1 MKKLLICILI
11 LTGLN
16 CLQGNIFAQD
26 TLRISGTQ
34 YVKKGETLTF
44 GAGKVLYFEPG
55 ATLQIEGS
63 IDLEGTR
70 EHPVILISANRFKP
84 GVGLLISG
92 KESEGVILI
101 SHVKF
106 ESLLQP
112 MHFDPFWYR
121 KEVNIS
127 NTVFSGSLSGEPVLY
142 VSKPILDLREGKD
155 IAFNMENIESY
166 NNSGNFLLEA
176 VGADGIIY
184 SIDGLLFIENNIQGD
199 RSTLGVLHFDCN
211 SPIHEAQVNIGKL
224 AFLRNFAGKNEVG
237 LSVGGG
243 LDVLTV
249 NEFYQNNK
257 SNRLIYDRQVNN
269 RIPNV
274 DVVFKNDISDWDGAN
289 NFVRSVSHSFG
300 EVVFMVQGYPRI
312 KELRDSLENLVIS
325 NQIKL
330 NDTLILTYKVGNPA
344 YALLFNGIKI
354 FIPKLTEKELPVPIY
369 KKPGLNL
376 ISPVWPDS
384 TLIRDST
391 HVAFWFKIPTFG
403 GKNKKL
409 ISLRFWEI
417 GSWFGG
423 GVYCGA
429 DLKHRYGPQFPSTI
443 EYSGGFYGQYNINNW
458 FSVRATLYLTTIS
471 MHNPWA
477 AGQFSGISTV
487 YSVDKDYNKIDVG
500 WSYDHM
506 FSSKMQILEFQG
518 LWYLKN
524 YSLAENQQ
532 AKLIPAI
539 EFGAGIFHFTPYR
552 YIWEARDPEESV
564 YQWRQRIYKNNRVNL
579 RELGTE
585 GQNFLPGAKRYS
597 SIAVSSNF
605 TFSLCV
611 LMKNWSVKGEAKV
624 VLTSTDYLDDFGP
637 GLWYGGDFN
646 KLIESAKETTN
657 YSDQVL
663 SQTLHYDDRVAP
675 NARRSTNN
683 FTDAY
688 FQFHLGISYFIG
700 RKK

>member
-1 MKKLLICILI
+1 MKKLFICILI
-11 LTGLN
+11 LIGLSGFRN
-16 CLQGNIFAQD
+16 PIFAQD

-34 YVKKGETLTF
+34 YVKKGETLTL
-44 GAGKVLYFEPG
+44 GAGKILHFEPG

-63 IDLEGTR
+63 IDFAGTR
-70 EHPVILISANRFKP
+70 ENPVILVSANRKNP

-92 KESEGVILI
+92 KESEGVILL

-112 MHFDPFWYR
+112 IHFDPFWYR

-127 NTVFSGSLSGEPVLY
+127 HTTISGSQSGEPVIY

-155 IAFNMENIESY
+155 ISFNMEYIESY
-166 NNSGNFLLEA
+166 NNSGNFLLES

-184 SIDGLLFIENNIQGD
+184 TLDVLLFLENNIQGD
-199 RSTLGVLHFDCN
+199 RATLGVLHFDCN

-224 AFLRNFAGKNEVG
+224 AFLRNFAGSNEVG

-257 SNRLIYDRQVNN
+257 SSRLIYDRQVNN

-274 DVVFKNDISDWDGAN
+274 EVVFKNDISEWEGTN
-289 NFVRSVSHSFG
+289 NFVKNVSHTFG
-300 EVVFMVQGYPRI
+300 KVIFKIQGSPAI
-312 KELRDSLENLVIS
+312 KELRDSLGNIVMSIQS
-325 NQIKL
+325 RH
-330 NDTLILTYKVGNPA
+330 NDTLILTYMVGNPT
-344 YALLFNGIKI
+344 YATQYNGIKI
-354 FIPKLTEKELPVPIY
+354 YIPNLTAKELPTPIY
-369 KKPGLNL
+369 KQPGLNL

-391 HVAFWFKIPTFG
+391 QVSFRFKIPTFG
-403 GKNKKL
+403 GKNKRLVKL
-409 ISLRFWEI
+409 NYWEI

-423 GVYCGA
+423 GIYCGA

-443 EYSGGFYGQYNINNW
+443 EYSGGFYGQYNLNNW
-458 FSVRATLYLTTIS
+458 FSLRSTFYLTTIS

-477 AGQFSGISTV
+477 AGQFSGINTV
-487 YSVDKDYNKIDVG
+487 YAVDKNYNHIGVG

-506 FSSKMQILEFQG
+506 FATKMQILEFQA
-518 LWYLKN
+518 LWHMKN
-524 YSLAENQQ
+524 YMLAENQH
-532 AKLIPAI
+532 AKLIPTL

-552 YIWEARDPEESV
+552 YVWEIRGPEESV
-564 YQWRQRIYKNNRVNL
+564 YQWKKRIYANNRVNL

-585 GQNFLPGAKRYS
+585 GQNFLPGQKRYG
-597 SIAVSSNF
+597 SIAVSANC
-605 TFSLCV
+605 TFSLTV
-611 LMKNWSVKGEAKV
+611 LMKKWSIKGEVKA

-637 GLWYGGDFN
+637 GLWYGGDYN

-657 YSDQVL
+657 YSDEVL
-663 SQTLHYDDRVAP
+663 SQTLHFDDRVAS

-688 FQFHLGISYFIG
+688 FQFHLGISYFLG

>member
-11 LTGLN
+11 LTCLN
-16 CLQGNIFAQD
+16 CFRSNIFAQD
-26 TLRISGTQ
+26 TLRISGTR
-34 YVKKGETLTF
+34 YVKKGETLTL
-44 GAGKVLYFEPG
+44 GAGKVICFEPG

-63 IDLEGTR
+63 IDLAGTH
-70 EHPVILISANRFKP
+70 ENPVLLISSNRLKP

-121 KEVNIS
+121 KEVNITR
-127 NTVFSGSLSGEPVLY
+127 TVFSGSQSGEPVLY

-155 IAFNMENIESY
+155 ISFNLEHIESF

-184 SIDGLLFIENNIQGD
+184 TLDDLMFLENNIQGD
-199 RSTLGVLHFDCN
+199 RTTLGVLHFDCN
-211 SPIHEAQVNIGKL
+211 SPINVAQVNIGKL
-224 AFLRNFAGKNEVG
+224 AFLRNYAGKSEVG

-243 LDVLTV
+243 LDMITV
-249 NEFYQNNK
+249 NTFYQNNK

-269 RIPNV
+269 RIPSV
-274 DVVFKNDISDWDGAN
+274 DVVFKNDISEWEGTKN
-289 NFVRSVSHSFG
+289 LVRNVSHIFG
-300 EVVFMVQGYPRI
+300 EVTFVIQGNPVFI
-312 KELRDSLENLVIS
+312 ELRDSLGNIINS
-325 NQIKL
+325 DHSRK
-330 NDTLILTYKVGNPA
+330 NDSLIITYKIGNPTQ
-344 YALLFNGIKI
+344 ALLLNGIKI
-354 FIPKLTEKELPVPIY
+354 NIPKLTNKELPEPIY
-369 KKPGLNL
+369 KKPGLDL

-391 HVAFWFKIPTFG
+391 HVIFRIKIPTFG
-403 GKNKKL
+403 GKNKKTIPL
-409 ISLRFWEI
+409 NFWEI
-417 GSWFGG
+417 GSWFGTG
-423 GVYCGA
+423 IYCGA

-443 EYSGGFYGQYNINNW
+443 EYSGGFYGQYNLNNW
-458 FSVRATLYLTTIS
+458 FSLRSTFYLTTIS

-477 AGQFSGISTV
+477 AGQFSGMSTV
-487 YSVDKDYNKIDVG
+487 YAVDKNYNQIGVG

-506 FSSKMQILEFQG
+506 FSTKMQILEFQG
-518 LWYLKN
+518 LWHLKN
-524 YSLAENQQ
+524 YMLNENQLV
-532 AKLIPAI
+532 KLIPTL
-539 EFGAGIFHFTPYR
+539 EFGVGVFHFTPYR
-552 YIWEARDPEESV
+552 YIWDERGPNESV
-564 YQWRQRIYKNNRVNL
+564 FEWKRRIYKNNRVNL

-585 GQNFLPGAKRYS
+585 GQNFLLGSKRYS
-597 SIAVSSNF
+597 SIALSTNC
-605 TFSLCV
+605 TFSLCL
-611 LMKNWSVKGEAKV
+611 LMKNWAIKGEAKA
-624 VLTSTDYLDDFGP
+624 VLTSTDYLDDFGS

-646 KLIESAKETTN
+646 KLIESAQKTTH
-657 YSDQVL
+657 YSDEVL
-663 SQTLHYDDRVAP
+663 SQVIHFDDRIAT